1 MKTVCYTI
9 TLEVLT
15 PVHVGS
21 GDTVNALGYLRNGNT
36 LHVVEPERWAQ
47 WLEQEKKTEAFI
59 QWMEGHLQAGKP
71 QRGNAP
77 SLTRFVRERL
87 RNADLST
94 LAKEVSAYSLLMED
108 CAEPDP
114 IRGFRAHIRNAQKRA
129 YLPGSTVKGAI
140 RTALLEDILQ
150 EDDNLNRLLVQ
161 PLDRMGKGT
170 PDHRQ
175 IRREVR
181 RVWQEMEGEA
191 LRAGKKQANYDL
203 LRFVL
208 VSDSEPFAPDAV
220 SLRKVRSE
228 GTNRQTDTWVEA
240 VRVGQRTRLTLS
252 FLPEAPL
259 GQLGLHED
267 LRGYLELEELFA
279 VLADRAERRLQR
291 ELSYSYPPAVRQYL
305 QELQQRNREQAP
317 LLCLGWGQGYL
328 GTTVMGLVLD
338 EGQGEYERAIRKML
352 PILPRRG
359 QGIVPSRFPKT
370 RRAVRGVRNDAVYP
384 LGWVQ
389 LSVQKSERV

>member
-1 MKTVCYTI
+1 MKTVGYTI

-21 GDTVNALGYLRNGNT
+21 GDTVNALDYLQNGDH
-36 LHVVEPERWAQ
+36 LHVVDPERWTQ
-47 WLEQEKKTEAFI
+47 WLGEQKQTEQFI
-59 QWMEGHLQAGKP
+59 RWMESHLQAGKP
-71 QRGNAP
+71 QRNNAP

-87 RNADLST
+87 HITDLSA
-94 LAKEVSAYSLLMED
+94 LAKKVSAYSLPMEN

-114 IRGFRAHIRNAQKRA
+114 TRGFKAHIRDAQKRA

-170 PDHRQ
+170 PDPRQ
-175 IRREVR
+175 LRREVR
-181 RVWQEMEGEA
+181 RVWQEMEHKA
-191 LRAGKKQANYDL
+191 LRAGKQQANYDL

-220 SLRKVRSE
+220 SLRKVRAE
-228 GTNRQTDTWVEA
+228 GTNRPTDTWVEA

-259 GQLGLHED
+259 GRLGLDED
-267 LRGYLELEELFA
+267 LRGYLEPEKLFA
-279 VLADRAERRLQR
+279 VLADRAERRLRR
-291 ELSYSYPPAVRQYL
+291 ELTYPYYPSAVRQCL
-305 QELQQRNREQAP
+305 QELQQRNSEQAP

-338 EGQGEYERAIRKML
+338 ERQGEYEQAIQKML
-352 PILPRRG
+352 SILPRRG
-359 QGIVPSRFPKT
+359 QGIVPTRFPKT
-370 RRAVRGVRNDAVYP
+370 RRAVRDVQGNAVYP

-389 LSVQKSERV
+389 LKR